1 MSRLIKISELSNVF
15 EMSEA
20 EAEKFYQMAE
30 GQFPQIAGNLT
41 TPEML
46 RQLVN
51 SQAARLNTI
60 YDEAGIPAYGICYGF
75 TRHNWLF
82 VHGVLA
88 LNRSDFS
95 LAEKAITEIARANDC
110 PVIQC
115 NTLRKGLFKHLID
128 AGSWQPL
135 GVVMVKNL
143 CHSAEIPHLKTP

>member
-1 MSRLIKISELSNVF
+1 MSRLLKISELANVF
-15 EMSEA
+15 ETSEA
-20 EAEKFYQMAE
+20 EAEKFYRLAE
-30 GQFPQIAGNLT
+30 NAFPQIAGNLT
-41 TPEML
+41 TADML

-51 SQAARLNTI
+51 SQAARLNTVC
-60 YDEAGIPAYGICYGF
+60 DAAGVPAYALCYGF

-115 NTLRKGLFKHLID
+115 NTLRKGLFKHLTD
-128 AGSWQPL
+128 TGDWQPL

-143 CHSAEIPHLKTP
+143 CHSAQTKLSPDR